1 MKTVWIINHYAEPP
15 EVGKY
20 LRHFNF
26 ARKLKEK
33 YKVKIFTA
41 STVHNTDVNIIE
53 DGKSYVEKTIDG
65 VDFVFIKLLGILAI
79 LMPG

>member
-33 YKVKIFTA
+33 YKVKILLLPLY
-41 STVHNTDVNIIE
+41 IIQ
-53 DGKSYVEKTIDG
+53 
-65 VDFVFIKLLGILAI
+65 
-79 LMPG
+79 M